1 MESFKNKLR
10 NLLNN
15 SKYTIDGMNENDPDR
30 KFTKLIYKEE
40 RKLRNSSR
48 NNYNK
53 NTNKNNLNNYLF
65 KEYNINK
72 EKPKKIYE
80 YMSRNKSQNNN
91 INKKFFNS
99 LFSVNKISNEKT
111 INNINTLMRT
121 FTIKDIHN
129 SFDNLNLSKSYS
141 NLDINETKRSK
152 NGFKKKISYMKKII
166 EIEKENKQKIINNI
180 IQRQLNNSLC
190 KYNKR
195 EYYAISPTI
204 RLNNNNN
211 QKKNFINFQHENS
224 FIKYKIKENLKK
236 KSNHNRNHFRANS
249 DFNNSIRNKSNVFY
263 IKVPL

>member
-30 KFTKLIYKEE
+30 KFTKLIYKED

-53 NTNKNNLNNYLF
+53 NTNKNNLNNYIF

-72 EKPKKIYE
+72 EKTKKIYE

-111 INNINTLMRT
+111 VNNINTLMRT

-166 EIEKENKQKIINNI
+166 EIEKENKHKIINNI

-190 KYNKR
+190 KYNK
-195 EYYAISPTI
+195 
-204 RLNNNNN
+204 
-211 QKKNFINFQHENS
+211 KKNFINFQHENS